1 MVRKVILAA
10 VGAVCLAAGA
20 GAGAD
25 AAEQAGPY
33 GQWRTPERGGL
44 IEVSQC
50 DGGLC
55 GKILGGSGGGSAEER
70 QDRNNKDPALRGR
83 PLIGMYIFRGLK
95 PAGGSWKGSIYNPN
109 DGGTYAATV
118 SLKSAGQLEVKGCL
132 VWPLCKTQVWAKV
145 R

>member
-1 MVRKVILAA
+1 MRKVLIAGALLAA
-10 VGAVCLAAGA
+10 ATAGA
-20 GAGAD
+20 GA
-25 AAEQAGPY
+25 AEQANPY

-44 IEVSQC
+44 VEVSQC

-55 GKILGGSGGGSAEER
+55 GKILGGAGGAEDR
-70 QDRNNKDPALRGR
+70 FDRNNKNPALRGR

-118 SLKSAGQLEVKGCL
+118 SLKSPGELVVKGCV
-132 VWPLCKTQVWAKV
+132 VWPLCKTQVWTRA

>member
-1 MVRKVILAA
+1 MRMHKV
-10 VGAVCLAAGA
+10 VFAGA
-20 GAGAD
+20 LLVAARAG
-25 AAEQAGPY
+25 AAEQASPY
-33 GQWRTPERGGL
+33 GHWRTPERGGL

-55 GKILGGSGGGSAEER
+55 GKILGGSGGSAEDKF
-70 QDRNNKDPALRGR
+70 DRNNKDPALRGR
-83 PLIGMYIFRGLK
+83 PLLGMYIFRGLK

-118 SLKSAGQLEVKGCL
+118 SLRSPGELVVKGCV
-132 VWPLCKTQVWAKV
+132 VWPLCKTQVWARV

>member
-1 MVRKVILAA
+1 MRVRTILMVGAALLAA
-10 VGAVCLAAGA
+10 SAG
-20 GAGAD
+20 
-25 AAEQAGPY
+25 AAEQASPY

-55 GKILGGSGGGSAEER
+55 GKILGGSGGSAEDKL
-70 QDRNNKDPALRGR
+70 DRNNKNPALRAR
-83 PLIGMYIFRGLK
+83 PLLGLYIFRGLK

-118 SLKSAGQLEVKGCL
+118 TLKSAGEMTVKGCL

-145 R
+145 K

>member
-1 MVRKVILAA
+1 MTMVLA
-10 VGAVCLAAGA
+10 GAALLAAGVEA
-20 GAGAD
+20 GSGAG
-25 AAEQAGPY
+25 AAEQASPH

-70 QDRNNKDPALRGR
+70 LDRNNKNPALRGR

-118 SLKSAGQLEVKGCL
+118 SLKSPGELVVKGCV
-132 VWPLCKTQVWAKV
+132 VWPLCKTQVWARVK
-145 R
+145 

>member
-10 VGAVCLAAGA
+10 VGAVCLAAGV
-20 GAGAD
+20 GAG

-55 GKILGGSGGGSAEER
+55 GKILGGSGGGSAQER

-118 SLKSAGQLEVKGCL
+118 SLRSANTLEVKGCL

-145 R
+145 K

>member
-1 MVRKVILAA
+1 MRMRTFLL
-10 VGAVCLAAGA
+10 VGALLLAAGA
-20 GAGAD
+20 S
-25 AAEQAGPY
+25 AAEQASPY

-55 GKILGGSGGGSAEER
+55 GKILGGSSGGAEDKF
-70 QDRNNKDPALRGR
+70 DRNNKNPALRGR
-83 PLIGMYIFRGLK
+83 PLLGMYIFRGLK
-95 PAGGSWKGSIYNPN
+95 PAGGSWKGTIYNPN

-118 SLKSAGQLEVKGCL
+118 SLRSPGELVVKGCL

-145 R
+145 K

>member
-1 MVRKVILAA
+1 MTVRKVIMA
-10 VGAVCLAAGA
+10 GALLAAGA
-20 GAGAD
+20 VN
-25 AAEQAGPY
+25 AAEPASPY

-55 GKILGGSGGGSAEER
+55 GKVLGGDPGASPEER
-70 QDRNNKDPALRGR
+70 LDRNNKNPALRSR
-83 PLIGMYIFRGLK
+83 PLIGMYVFRGLK

-118 SLKSAGQLEVKGCL
+118 TLKSAGQMMVKGCI
-132 VWPLCKTQVWAKV
+132 VWPLCKTQTWTKV
-145 R
+145 K

>member
-1 MVRKVILAA
+1 MRKVVMA
-10 VGAVCLAAGA
+10 GALMLAGA
-20 GAGAD
+20 GA
-25 AAEQAGPY
+25 AAEQVSPY
-33 GQWRTPERGGL
+33 GHWRTPERGGL
-44 IEVSQC
+44 VEVSQC

-55 GKILGGSGGGSAEER
+55 GKIIGGSGDADDR
-70 QDRNNKDPALRGR
+70 FDRNNKDPALRGR
-83 PLIGMYIFRGLK
+83 PLQGLYLFRGLK

-118 SLKSAGQLEVKGCL
+118 SLKSPGELVVKGCV

>member
-1 MVRKVILAA
+1 MNVRKVLLA
-10 VGAVCLAAGA
+10 GALLIAAGA
-20 GAGAD
+20 SG
-25 AAEQAGPY
+25 AAEQASPY
-33 GQWRTPERGGL
+33 GRWRTPERGGL

-55 GKILGGSGGGSAEER
+55 GKVLGGSGGGTAEDR
-70 QDRNNKDPALRGR
+70 LDRNNKNPALRGR

-95 PAGGSWKGSIYNPN
+95 PSGGSWKGSIYNPN

-118 SLKSAGQLEVKGCL
+118 SLKSPSERVVKGCV
-132 VWPLCKTQVWAKV
+132 VWPLCKTQVWARV

>member
-10 VGAVCLAAGA
+10 VGAACLAAGA
-20 GAGAD
+20 G

-95 PAGGSWKGSIYNPN
+95 PAGGNWKGSIYNPN

-118 SLKSAGQLEVKGCL
+118 SLRSANVLEVKGCL

-145 R
+145 K

>member
-10 VGAVCLAAGA
+10 VGAACLAAGA
-20 GAGAD
+20 GAG

-55 GKILGGSGGGSAEER
+55 GKILGGSGGGSAQER

-118 SLKSAGQLEVKGCL
+118 SLRSANTLEVKGCL

-145 R
+145 K

>member
-1 MVRKVILAA
+1 MKMRKMLFAAALTLAA
-10 VGAVCLAAGA
+10 SAG
-20 GAGAD
+20 
-25 AAEQAGPY
+25 AAEQASPY

-55 GKILGGSGGGSAEER
+55 GKILGGTPGASAAE
-70 QDRNNKDPALRGR
+70 QLDRNNKNPALRSR
-83 PLIGMYIFRGLK
+83 PLLGMYIFRGLK
-95 PAGGSWKGSIYNPN
+95 PSGGSWKGSIYNPN
-109 DGGTYAATV
+109 DGGTYSATV
-118 SLKSAGQLEVKGCL
+118 TLKSASEMTVKGCV

>member
-1 MVRKVILAA
+1 MKRKVILA
-10 VGAVCLAAGA
+10 GALLTAAAGA
-20 GAGAD
+20 AAGA
-25 AAEQAGPY
+25 AADQASPY

-55 GKILGGSGGGSAEER
+55 GKILGGTPGASVQDQ
-70 QDRNNKDPALRGR
+70 QDRNNKNPALRTR
-83 PLIGMYIFRGLK
+83 PLLGMYIFRGLK

-118 SLKSAGQLEVKGCL
+118 TLKSAGEMTVKGCL

-145 R
+145 K

>member
-1 MVRKVILAA
+1 MVRQGML
-10 VGAVCLAAGA
+10 AGA
-20 GAGAD
+20 LLMASASG
-25 AAEQAGPY
+25 AAEQASPY

-55 GKILGGSGGGSAEER
+55 GKILGGSGGSADDKL
-70 QDRNNKDPALRGR
+70 DRNNKNPAMRGR
-83 PLIGMYIFRGLK
+83 PLLGMYIFRGLK

-118 SLKSAGQLEVKGCL
+118 TLKSAGEMTVKGCV

>member
-1 MVRKVILAA
+1 MRRIMMAAA
-10 VGAVCLAAGA
+10 VLTAAAATASLG
-20 GAGAD
+20 
-25 AAEQAGPY
+25 AAEQASPY

-55 GKILGGSGGGSAEER
+55 GKVLGGTPGASAAE
-70 QDRNNKDPALRGR
+70 QLDRNNKNPALRSR
-83 PLIGMYIFRGLK
+83 PLLGMYIFRGLK

-118 SLKSAGQLEVKGCL
+118 SLKSAGQLEVKGCV
-132 VWPLCKTQVWAKV
+132 VWPLCKTQVWSRVK
-145 R
+145 

>member
-1 MVRKVILAA
+1 MQRIMMAAAVLAA
-10 VGAVCLAAGA
+10 TAATASLG
-20 GAGAD
+20 
-25 AAEQAGPY
+25 AAEQASPY

-55 GKILGGSGGGSAEER
+55 GKVLGGTPGASAAE
-70 QDRNNKDPALRGR
+70 QLDRNNKNPALRSR
-83 PLIGMYIFRGLK
+83 PLLGMYIFRGLK

-118 SLKSAGQLEVKGCL
+118 SLKSAGQLEVKGCV
-132 VWPLCKTQVWAKV
+132 VWPLCKTQVWSRVK
-145 R
+145 

>member
-1 MVRKVILAA
+1 MTMRKGMFVAA
-10 VGAVCLAAGA
+10 LSLAAGA
-20 GAGAD
+20 GA
-25 AAEQAGPY
+25 AEQASPY
-33 GQWRTPERGGL
+33 GTWRTPERGGL

-55 GKILGGSGGGSAEER
+55 GKILGGAAPASAEEKL
-70 QDRNNKDPALRGR
+70 DRFNKNPALRGR
-83 PLIGMYIFRGLK
+83 PLLGLYIFRGLK

-118 SLKSAGQLEVKGCL
+118 TLKSPHEMTVKGCV

-145 R
+145 K

>member
-1 MVRKVILAA
+1 MVRKGILAGTLLMA
-10 VGAVCLAAGA
+10 SAASTT
-20 GAGAD
+20 
-25 AAEQAGPY
+25 EQASPY

-55 GKILGGSGGGSAEER
+55 GKVVGGTPGASAEER
-70 QDRNNKDPALRGR
+70 LDRNNKNPALRGR
-83 PLIGMYIFRGLK
+83 PLLGMYIFRGLK

-118 SLKSAGQLEVKGCL
+118 TLKSAGEMTVKGCL

-145 R
+145 K